1 MRKKEKQIPER
12 LAIRARMCEQKCS
25 IGELA
30 AVIHVTRE
38 TLSLKIAGKT
48 DFTIT
53 EARLVADYLHS
64 DIPTLFFAHDVAN

>member
-25 IGELA
+25 MSELA
-30 AVIHVTRE
+30 EVLHINRE
-38 TLSLKIAGKT
+38 TLYLKLTGKS

-53 EARLVADYLHS
+53 QARIVAEYLHS
-64 DIPTLFFAHDVAN
+64 DIPSLFVDDVAN